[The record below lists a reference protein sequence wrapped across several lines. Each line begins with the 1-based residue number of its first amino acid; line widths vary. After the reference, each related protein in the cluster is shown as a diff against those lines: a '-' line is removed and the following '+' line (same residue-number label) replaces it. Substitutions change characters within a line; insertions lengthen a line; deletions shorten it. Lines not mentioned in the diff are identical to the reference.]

1 MFVLLEGFAER
12 YTELC
17 AFHPPSHW
25 EQPMHSG
32 WVMYDAV
39 GEYARMGVPNQ
50 HWVVSNINELYQVG
64 LFFESGAALCCY
76 CCSCV
81 IHTLALCAFPKLQM
95 MM

>member
-1 MFVLLEGFAER
+1 MECFAER

-32 WVMYDAV
+32 WVMYDAA

-50 HWVVSNINELYQVG
+50 HWVVSSANELYQVG
-64 LFFESGAALCCY
+64 MVHCLRAGLHCVSTAA
-76 CCSCV
+76 V
-81 IHTLALCAFPKLQM
+81 V
-95 MM
+95 